1 MCLNRILR
9 AVQMKADH
17 LADFTGESEQ
27 VRFDA
32 PWQARA
38 FALAVRLN
46 ESGHLDW
53 SQWARHFSDRIRE
66 HERHGSIESS
76 DDYYRLWL
84 DNLEALFGDMDNDQG
99 DAK

>member
-1 MCLNRILR
+1 MNADPL
-9 AVQMKADH
+9 AGVQ
-17 LADFTGESEQ
+17 GEGEQ

-46 ESGHLDW
+46 EAGHLDW
-53 SQWARHFSDRIRE
+53 SQWARLFSDRIRE
-66 HERHGSIESS
+66 FEQSGSIESS

-84 DNLEALFGDMDNDQG
+84 DNLEALFGDPEINKGNGQ
-99 DAK
+99 